1 MAVGACGAGRY
12 ADCPNDS
19 WHQILCC
26 TLPDFYFGNCF
37 SYGSEHGKP
46 NSCLEHGEVPTML
59 EGTCGSGT
67 VNVVGKGLSNPFSI
81 NQILYFFVQ
90 IFKQEFFFKN
100 RFFSLASCTI

>member
-1 MAVGACGAGRY
+1 METDLGDQVAVGACGAGRY
-12 ADCPNDS
+12 ADCPNES

-37 SYGSEHGKP
+37 SYGTEHGKP

-67 VNVVGKGLSNPFSI
+67 VNSQRSQGSQGLLQDLSI
-81 NQILYFFVQ
+81 YYFL
-90 IFKQEFFFKN
+90 K
-100 RFFSLASCTI
+100 RG